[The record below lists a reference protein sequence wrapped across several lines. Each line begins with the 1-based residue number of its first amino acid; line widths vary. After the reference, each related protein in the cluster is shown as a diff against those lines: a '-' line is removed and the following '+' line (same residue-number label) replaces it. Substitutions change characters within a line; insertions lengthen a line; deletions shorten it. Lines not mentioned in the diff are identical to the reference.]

1 MHLALIGAACVMG
14 RAVHV
19 NPIEKVVQLMDD
31 LATKITKEG
40 EVEAKAFKEFVE
52 WCDDAASNAKF
63 AQKTASSQ
71 QAKLEAMIDQSAADK
86 AVAES
91 SIEDLGKS
99 IAASESELADA
110 TAIREKEHADF
121 AAIES
126 ELVDTVDTLDRAI
139 MMLEREMAKNPAM
152 LQKTVNTANV
162 QEMLQVLNVVINSA
176 GLASND
182 RQKLMALVQDKQ
194 TDDDEDF
201 GAPDAAAYK
210 SHSSSIVDILEDMK
224 EKSEAELAEARK
236 AEGSAAHNFQMLKQ
250 SLEDQTKADS
260 KDMQAAKTNKAKADE
275 TSATATG
282 DLAIAIKDLENA
294 KDNLATV
301 GSDCMT
307 AAADHE
313 VTVNSRADELKALA
327 VAKKAIIEST
337 GGATDGQYSFLQIV
351 AASDNSYN
359 SGTGLRTGNDL
370 VNFEI
375 INVVKR
381 LAKEHHSAA
390 LNQLASRIN
399 AVVRYGSGSGEDPFA
414 KVRSLITDMLTKLE
428 EDAQAD
434 ASHKAYCDEE
444 MAKTADKKEELTNA
458 VEKLVTKIDKAV
470 SMSAKLKEESAE
482 LQQELSAMAK
492 AQYEMDKA
500 RKDESEAFNVAKAD
514 LEAGVAGVQKALQV
528 LRDYYGSASLL
539 QGDDDFGGQMSSLV
553 QQPAPPAAHSKS
565 NGAGGTIIGMLEVVE
580 SDFSKTLT
588 EETVAEDEAQAS
600 YDKQTQANKVTK
612 AMNEQD
618 IKYKTAESKSLDKSV
633 AEYSSDKGG
642 LDTQLAAVLEYSGK
656 LDAQCI
662 AKPETFEERTKRREA
677 EIEGL
682 KEALQVLEE
691 QTAFVQKKGKGRGLR
706 ILRAH

>member
-1 MHLALIGAACVMG
+1 MQLALVGASCVMG
-14 RAVHV
+14 GAVRV

-31 LATKITKEG
+31 LTAKITKEG
-40 EVEAKAFKEFVE
+40 QVEAKAFKEFVE

-63 AQKTASSQ
+63 AQKTASAQ
-71 QAKLEAMIDQSAADK
+71 QGKLEATIDQATADK
-86 AVAES
+86 AVAVS
-91 SIEDLGKS
+91 QIEDLGKS
-99 IAASESELADA
+99 IASSESELADA

-162 QEMLQVLNVVINSA
+162 KEMLQVLNVVISSA
-176 GLASND
+176 GVASND
-182 RQKLMALVQDKQ
+182 RQKLVALVQDQQ
-194 TDDDEDF
+194 TDDDDDL

-210 SHSSSIVDILEDMK
+210 SQSSSIVDILEDMK
-224 EKSEAELAEARK
+224 EKAEAELAEARK
-236 AEGSAAHNFQMLKQ
+236 SEGGAAHNFAMLKQ
-250 SLEDQTKADS
+250 SLEDQIKADT
-260 KDMQAAKTNKAKADE
+260 KDMNGAKANKAAADE

-282 DLAIAIKDLENA
+282 DLAITIKDLENA

-307 AAADHE
+307 SAADHE
-313 VTVNSRADELKALA
+313 ATVNGRAEELKALA
-327 VAKKAIIEST
+327 VAKKAIVEST
-337 GGATDGQYSFLQIV
+337 GGATEKQYSFLQIV
-351 AASDNSYN
+351 AASDNGYN
-359 SGTGLRTGNDL
+359 TGTGLRTGSDL

-399 AVVRYGSGSGEDPFA
+399 AVVRYGSASGEDPFA
-414 KVRSLITDMLTKLE
+414 KVKSLITDMLTKLE

-444 MAKTADKKEELTNA
+444 MAKTADKKEELSNA
-458 VEKLVTKIDKAV
+458 VEKLVTKIDKAA
-470 SMSAKLKEESAE
+470 SMSAKLKEESAG
-482 LQQELSAMAK
+482 LQAELSAMAK
-492 AQYEMDKA
+492 AQYEMDAA
-500 RKDESEAFNVAKAD
+500 RQDESTAFKTAKAD
-514 LEAGVAGVQKALQV
+514 LEAGVAGIQKALQV

-539 QGDDDFGGQMSSLV
+539 QGDDDFDMMSSLV
-553 QQPAPPAAHSKS
+553 QQPAAPAAHSKS
-565 NGAGGTIIGMLEVVE
+565 SGAGGTIIGMLEVVE

-588 EETVAEDEAQAS
+588 EETVAEDQAQAS
-600 YDKQTQANKVTK
+600 YDQQTQSNKITK
-612 AMNEQD
+612 TMNEQD

-633 AEYSSDKGG
+633 AEYGSDKGG
-642 LDTQLAAVLEYSGK
+642 LDTQLAAVLEYSEK

-662 AKPETFEERTKRREA
+662 AKPETYEERAKRRVA
-677 EIEGL
+677 EIDGL

>member
-1 MHLALIGAACVMG
+1 MQLALIGASCVMG
-14 RAVHV
+14 VAVRV

-31 LATKITKEG
+31 LKAKITKEG

-63 AQKTASSQ
+63 AQKTASAQKS
-71 QAKLEAMIDQSAADK
+71 KLEATIDKATADK

-91 SIEDLGKS
+91 SIDDLAKAIS
-99 IAASESELADA
+99 ASESELADA

-162 QEMLQVLNVVINSA
+162 QEMLQVLNVVISSA

-194 TDDDEDF
+194 TDDDDDL
-201 GAPDAAAYK
+201 GAPDPAAYK
-210 SHSSSIVDILEDMK
+210 SKSSSIIDILEDMK
-224 EKSEAELAEARK
+224 EKAEAELSEARK
-236 AEGSAAHNFQMLKQ
+236 AEGSAAHNFAMLKQ
-250 SLEDQTKADS
+250 SLDDQMSADN
-260 KDMQAAKTNKAKADE
+260 KDLDAAKAKKAEADE

-282 DLAIAIKDLENA
+282 DLSVAIKDLENS

-307 AAADHE
+307 SAADHE
-313 VTVNSRADELKALA
+313 ATVHSRAEELKALA
-327 VAKKAIIEST
+327 TAKKAIVEST
-337 GGATDGQYSFLQIV
+337 SGATDRQYSFLQIV

-359 SGTGLRTGNDL
+359 TGTGLRTGNDL

-375 INVVKR
+375 INVVKN

-399 AVVRYGSGSGEDPFA
+399 AVMRYGSANGEDPFA
-414 KVRSLITDMLTKLE
+414 KVKSLITDMLSKLE
-428 EDAQAD
+428 EDAAAD

-444 MAKTADKKEELTNA
+444 MAKTAAKKEELSAA
-458 VEKLVTKIDKAV
+458 VDKLVTKIDKSA
-470 SMSAKLKEESAE
+470 SSSAKLKEEVAG

-492 AQYEMDKA
+492 AKYEMDTA
-500 RKDESEAFNVAKAD
+500 RQDESEAFKAAKAD
-514 LEAGVAGVQKALQV
+514 LEAGVSGIQKALQV

-539 QGDDDFGGQMSSLV
+539 QGEDDFAQMDSLA

-565 NGAGGTIIGMLEVVE
+565 SGAGGSIIGMLEVVE

-600 YDKQTQANKVTK
+600 YDQQTQANKITK
-612 AMNEQD
+612 SMNEQD
-618 IKYKTAESKSLDKSV
+618 VKYKTAESKSLDKSV

-642 LDTQLAAVLEYSGK
+642 LDTQLAAVLEYSSK

-662 AKPETFEERTKRREA
+662 AKPESYGERKARREA
-677 EIEGL
+677 EIDGL

>member
-1 MHLALIGAACVMG
+1 MQLALIGASCVMG
-14 RAVHV
+14 GAVHV

-31 LATKITKEG
+31 LTAKITKEG
-40 EVEAKAFKEFVE
+40 DVEAKAFKEFVE

-63 AQKTASSQ
+63 AQKTGSAQ
-71 QAKLEAMIDQSAADK
+71 QAKLEAIIDQSAADK

-224 EKSEAELAEARK
+224 EKSETELAEARK
-236 AEGSAAHNFQMLKQ
+236 AEGSAAHNFEMLKQ
-250 SLEDQTKADS
+250 SLEDQIKADS
-260 KDMQAAKTNKAKADE
+260 KDMEAAKTKKAEADE

-313 VTVNSRADELKALA
+313 VTVNSRAEELKALA

-337 GGATDGQYSFLQIV
+337 GGATDKQYSFLQIV
-351 AASDNSYN
+351 TASDNSYN
-359 SGTGLRTGNDL
+359 TGTGLRTGNDL

-399 AVVRYGSGSGEDPFA
+399 AVVRYGSASGEDPFA
-414 KVRSLITDMLTKLE
+414 KVKSLITDMLTKLE

-444 MAKTADKKEELTNA
+444 MTKTAEKKEELTNA
-458 VEKLVTKIDKAV
+458 VDKLVTKIDKAA

-500 RKDESEAFNVAKAD
+500 RQDESAAFKVAKAD

-539 QGDDDFGGQMSSLV
+539 QGDDDFGQMNSLV
-553 QQPAPPAAHSKS
+553 QQPAPAAHSKS
-565 NGAGGTIIGMLEVVE
+565 SGAGGTIIGMLEVVE

-600 YDKQTQANKVTK
+600 YDKQTQASKVTK

-662 AKPETFEERTKRREA
+662 AKPETYEDRKKRREA
-677 EIEGL
+677 EIDGL

-691 QTAFVQKKGKGRGLR
+691 QTAFVQKKGKSRGLR

>member
-1 MHLALIGAACVMG
+1 MQLALIGASCVMG
-14 RAVHV
+14 GAVHV

-31 LATKITKEG
+31 LTAKITKEG
-40 EVEAKAFKEFVE
+40 DVEAKAFKEFVE

-63 AQKTASSQ
+63 AQKTGSAQ
-71 QAKLEAMIDQSAADK
+71 QAKLEAIIDQSAADK

-224 EKSEAELAEARK
+224 EKSETELAEARK
-236 AEGSAAHNFQMLKQ
+236 AEGSAAHNFEMLKQ
-250 SLEDQTKADS
+250 SLEDQIKADS
-260 KDMQAAKTNKAKADE
+260 KDMEAAKTKKAEADE

-313 VTVNSRADELKALA
+313 VTVNSRAEELKALA

-337 GGATDGQYSFLQIV
+337 GGATDKQYSFLQIV
-351 AASDNSYN
+351 TASDNSYN
-359 SGTGLRTGNDL
+359 TGTGLRTGNDL

-399 AVVRYGSGSGEDPFA
+399 AVVRYGSASGEDPFA
-414 KVRSLITDMLTKLE
+414 KVKSLITDMLTKLE

-444 MAKTADKKEELTNA
+444 MTKTAEKKEELTNA
-458 VEKLVTKIDKAV
+458 VDKLVTKIDKAA

-500 RKDESEAFNVAKAD
+500 RQDESAAFKVAKAD
-514 LEAGVAGVQKALQV
+514 LEAGVACVQKALQV

-539 QGDDDFGGQMSSLV
+539 QGDDDFGQMNSLV
-553 QQPAPPAAHSKS
+553 QQPAPAAHSKS
-565 NGAGGTIIGMLEVVE
+565 SGAGGTIIGMLEVVE

-600 YDKQTQANKVTK
+600 YDKQTQASKVTK

-662 AKPETFEERTKRREA
+662 AKPETYEDRKKRREA
-677 EIEGL
+677 EIDGL

-691 QTAFVQKKGKGRGLR
+691 QTAFVQKKGKSRGLR

>member
-1 MHLALIGAACVMG
+1 
-14 RAVHV
+14 
-19 NPIEKVVQLMDD
+19 MDD

-194 TDDDEDF
+194 TNDDEDF
-201 GAPDAAAYK
+201 DAPDPAAYK

-307 AAADHE
+307 AAGDHE
-313 VTVNSRADELKALA
+313 ITVNSRADELKALA

-337 GGATDGQYSFLQIV
+337 GGASDRQYSFLQIV
-351 AASDNSYN
+351 AASDSSYN
-359 SGTGLRTGNDL
+359 TGTGLRTGNDL

-434 ASHKAYCDEE
+434 ASHKVYCDEE

-500 RKDESEAFNVAKAD
+500 RQDESAAFIVAKAD

-565 NGAGGTIIGMLEVVE
+565 SGAGGTIIGMLEVVE